1 MPTPP
6 GDRRQNNPNFAS
18 ALGGGFRH
26 PGFGSQRQRG
36 VPLLT
41 YAGGPSSGFSM
52 YSPSFSVP
60 STSFH
65 TS

>member
-6 GDRRQNNPNFAS
+6 GARTPPTLPAPP
-18 ALGGGFRH
+18 AA
-26 PGFGSQRQRG
+26 GFGIPDSAVSG
-36 VPLLT
+36 SAASPFFT

-60 STSFH
+60 STSFQ